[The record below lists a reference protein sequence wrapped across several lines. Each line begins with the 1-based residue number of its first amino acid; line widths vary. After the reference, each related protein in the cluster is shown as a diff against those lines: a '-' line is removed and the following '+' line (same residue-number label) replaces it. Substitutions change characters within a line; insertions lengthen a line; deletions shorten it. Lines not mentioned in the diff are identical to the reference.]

1 MENLQKV
8 LVQFLNNPVAFFVCI
23 SLGAVYYLYTDLTQF
38 ISKQQEALNANVET
52 QTKMTHILGDISQR
66 LTEIEL
72 KIYNEGYNKENA
84 K

>member
-1 MENLQKV
+1 MENLQKIFT
-8 LVQFLNNPVAFFVCI
+8 QFISNPVAFFVCV
-23 SLGAVYYLYTDLTQF
+23 SLGAVYYLYSDLTTF

-72 KIYNEGYNKENA
+72 KIYNEGYNKND